1 MVRALKDKVPKG
13 NYIIRASVLDRL
25 VDNKMYYKFI
35 EYGNKERE
43 EEDAK
48 RERDEEERKQEQL
61 KREKD
66 HENVFHSSSEN
77 TLLHQQNLQE
87 DEAKLLPKNDTNVFD
102 TEQQPLVKKV
112 LIDSPITLSKSPV
125 KSFNQ

>member
-1 MVRALKDKVPKG
+1 MVRALKDKVPRG

-25 VDNKMYYKFI
+25 VDNKMYYKFT

-61 KREKD
+61 RREKE
-66 HENVFHSSSEN
+66 HENLFHSSS
-77 TLLHQQNLQE
+77 
-87 DEAKLLPKNDTNVFD
+87 
-102 TEQQPLVKKV
+102 
-112 LIDSPITLSKSPV
+112 
-125 KSFNQ
+125 

>member
-1 MVRALKDKVPKG
+1 MVRALKDKVPRG

-61 KREKD
+61 RREKE
-66 HENVFHSSSEN
+66 HENVFHSSSEK
-77 TLLHQQNLQE
+77 TLMHQQNLQE

-102 TEQQPLVKKV
+102 TEQPLVNKV
-112 LIDSPITLSKSPV
+112 VIDSPINLSKNPV